1 MSNKK
6 GGESMSFKGL
16 NTFNCSTE
24 IFFGC
29 KSIRNIPDIICREN
43 FKKVMIVCDEGIENA
58 QILDRILEQVQKSG
72 VECIVFSNVEANPS
86 VTTVEA
92 GMQIYSD
99 FKPDVLIGLGGGSPI
114 DVAKAIGVVAANGGS
129 ITDYEGV
136 DKFENQSLP
145 LMAIPTTAG
154 TASEVT
160 IFTVIT
166 DTQTEYKLTV
176 GGRKL
181 AARWAIVDPEL
192 TLTLPPKLTASTGL
206 DALVHAI
213 ESYTS
218 KMSYALTEVLALESI
233 RSISSNLR
241 QAVYAGDNIQ
251 ARVAMM
257 YGSLVAGLA
266 FNNTRLGNVHA
277 MSHPLSAKY
286 HVPHGVAN
294 SVLLPYV
301 MEFNL
306 PANPEKFANIAKA
319 MGENII
325 DSEPLMKNAYKAVE
339 AVKQLSKDL
348 NIPADFSEYNIDK
361 KDILLMSND
370 AMKSGN
376 ILVNP
381 RKTNIEDIKFLFEKT
396 IGRLEPA
403 YNSLES
409 IQ

>member
-1 MSNKK
+1 MNFS
-6 GGESMSFKGL
+6 GL
-16 NTFNCSTE
+16 NTFNCATE

-29 KSIRNIPDIICREN
+29 KSIQKIPDIISREH
-43 FKKVMIVCDEGIENA
+43 FKRVMIVCDEGIENA

-72 VECIVFSNVEANPS
+72 VECIVFSNIEANPS
-86 VTTVEA
+86 VTTVDA
-92 GMQIYSD
+92 GMQVCTE
-99 FKPDVLIGLGGGSPI
+99 FNPDVLIGLGGGSPI
-114 DVAKAIGVVAANGGS
+114 DVAKAIGVIATNGGS
-129 ITDYEGV
+129 ITDYEGI

-145 LMAIPTTAG
+145 LLAIPTTAG

-192 TLTLPPKLTASTGL
+192 TLTLPPKLTAATGL

-218 KMSYALTEVLALESI
+218 KMSYALTEALALESI
-233 RSISSNLR
+233 RSISSSLR

-286 HVPHGVAN
+286 HVPHGIAN
-294 SVLLPYV
+294 SILLPYV

-306 PANPEKFANIAKA
+306 PACPEKFADIAKA
-319 MGENII
+319 MGENI
-325 DSEPLMKNAYKAVE
+325 STSQTLMENAYKAVN

-348 NIPADFSEYNIDK
+348 KIPANFSDYNIDRRN
-361 KDILLMSND
+361 IALMAKD

-381 RKTNIEDIKFLFEKT
+381 RKTNIEDIKLLFEKT
-396 IGRLEPA
+396 VGQSEPSFK
-403 YNSLES
+403 NLES
-409 IQ
+409 VQ